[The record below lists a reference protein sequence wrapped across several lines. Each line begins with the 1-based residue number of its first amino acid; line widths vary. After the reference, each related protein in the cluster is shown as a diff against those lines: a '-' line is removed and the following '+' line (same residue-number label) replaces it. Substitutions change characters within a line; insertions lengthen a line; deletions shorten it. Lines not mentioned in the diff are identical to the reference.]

1 MSAMCKMKN
10 SCCAEKGL
18 CVHEK
23 IMLGMM
29 MVAAL
34 AASVYWFSF

>member
-10 SCCAEKGL
+10 SCCAKKGL

-23 IMLGMM
+23 IMLGLMM
-29 MVAAL
+29 SAVLSAGI
-34 AASVYWFSF
+34 YWLSF